1 MTTAEKTTSPRMPTL
16 QEFAFCIKFFRELRK
31 WSQEQLADISGVTPR
46 TIQRVEKGEP
56 PSKDTR
62 RALARAFG
70 LEDIDAFNKPISI
83 PDAEEQKAQQEQ
95 FAKDNIT
102 LKAQPLT
109 TGKELA
115 KLAETTQMDL
125 FSPAFELERAADEE
139 FAALTDYFR
148 DYRDCH
154 DMYSEASKFEV
165 FDALDVHVQ
174 ALKAMDVSLCYAIRK
189 VAFKSALG
197 VEPYKAEALY
207 VVACRRGQEL
217 KEFATPKAFNLG

>member
-1 MTTAEKTTSPRMPTL
+1 MTTAEQTKSPRMPTL
-16 QEFAFCIKFFRELRK
+16 QELAFCIKLFRELRK
-31 WSQEQLADISGVTPR
+31 WSQEQLSAISGLTAR

-56 PSKDTR
+56 SSTDTR

-70 LEDIDAFNKPISI
+70 LEDIDAFNKPITI
-83 PDAEEQKAQQEQ
+83 PDAEEQKAQQEK

-139 FAALTDYFR
+139 FAALTDYFHE
-148 DYRDCH
+148 YRDCH
-154 DMYSEASKFEV
+154 DLYSEVGKFEV
-165 FDALDVHVQ
+165 FDAMDIHIQ
-174 ALKAMDVSLCYAIRK
+174 ALKAQEVSLCYATRQ
-189 VAFKSALG
+189 VAFKSAPG
-197 VEPYKAEALY
+197 IEPYKAEVLY
-207 VVACRRGQEL
+207 VVACRRGHEL
-217 KEFATPKAFNLG
+217 KEFATPKAFSLG

>member
-1 MTTAEKTTSPRMPTL
+1 MTTAEQTKSPRMPTL
-16 QEFAFCIKFFRELRK
+16 QELAFCIKLFRELRK
-31 WSQEQLADISGVTPR
+31 WSQEQLSAISGLTTR

-56 PSKDTR
+56 SSTDTR

-95 FAKDNIT
+95 FAKDHIT
-102 LKAQPLT
+102 LKAQALI

-125 FSPAFELERAADEE
+125 FSPAFELVREADEE
-139 FAALTDYFR
+139 FAALTDYFHE
-148 DYRDCH
+148 YRDCH
-154 DMYSEASKFEV
+154 DLYSEVDKFDIYDEL
-165 FDALDVHVQ
+165 DAHIQVLKSLDI
-174 ALKAMDVSLCYAIRK
+174 SLCYAKRK
-189 VAFKSALG
+189 VAFKSTSG
-197 VEPYKAEALY
+197 VVPYKAEVLY

-217 KEFATPKAFNLG
+217 KEFATPKAFSVG

>member
-1 MTTAEKTTSPRMPTL
+1 MSTAEQTTSPRMPTL

-31 WSQEQLADISGVTPR
+31 WSQEQLADISGLTAR

-56 PSKDTR
+56 SSTDTR

-95 FAKDNIT
+95 FAKDHIT

-125 FSPAFELERAADEE
+125 FSPAFELERAADVK
-139 FAALTDYFR
+139 FAALTDYFHE
-148 DYRDCH
+148 YRDCH
-154 DMYSEASKFEV
+154 DLYSEVGKFDLYNE
-165 FDALDVHVQ
+165 LDGHIQ
-174 ALKAMDVSLCYAIRK
+174 ALRSMDVSLCYATRQ
-189 VAFKSALG
+189 VAFKSAPG
-197 VEPYKAEALY
+197 IEPYKAEVLY
-207 VVACRRGQEL
+207 VVACKRGEEL
-217 KEFATPKAFNLG
+217 TKFATPKAFRLG

>member
-1 MTTAEKTTSPRMPTL
+1 MTTAEQTKSPRMPTL
-16 QEFAFCIKFFRELRK
+16 QELAFCIKLFRELRQ
-31 WSQEQLADISGVTPR
+31 WSQEQLSAISGLTAR

-56 PSKDTR
+56 SSTDTR

-70 LEDIDAFNKPISI
+70 LEDIDAFNKPITI
-83 PDAEEQKAQQEQ
+83 PDAEEQKAQQEK

-139 FAALTDYFR
+139 FAALTDYFHE
-148 DYRDCH
+148 YRDCH
-154 DMYSEASKFEV
+154 DLYSEVGKFEV
-165 FDALDVHVQ
+165 FDAMDIHIQ
-174 ALKAMDVSLCYAIRK
+174 ALKAQEVSLCYATRQ
-189 VAFKSALG
+189 VAFKSAPG
-197 VEPYKAEALY
+197 IEPYKAEVLY
-207 VVACRRGQEL
+207 VVACRRGHEL
-217 KEFATPKAFNLG
+217 KEFATPKAFSLG

>member
-1 MTTAEKTTSPRMPTL
+1 MPTL
-16 QEFAFCIKFFRELRK
+16 QELAFCIKLFRELRQ
-31 WSQEQLADISGVTPR
+31 WSQEQLSAISGLTAR

-56 PSKDTR
+56 SSTDTR

-70 LEDIDAFNKPISI
+70 LEDIDAFNKPITI
-83 PDAEEQKAQQEQ
+83 PDAEEQKAQQEK

-139 FAALTDYFR
+139 FAALTDYFHE
-148 DYRDCH
+148 YRDCH
-154 DMYSEASKFEV
+154 DLYSEVGKFEV
-165 FDALDVHVQ
+165 FDAMDIHIQ
-174 ALKAMDVSLCYAIRK
+174 ALKAQEVSLCYATRQ
-189 VAFKSALG
+189 VAFKSAPG
-197 VEPYKAEALY
+197 IEPYKAEVLY
-207 VVACRRGQEL
+207 VVACRRGHEL
-217 KEFATPKAFNLG
+217 KEFATPKAFSLG

>member
-1 MTTAEKTTSPRMPTL
+1 MTTAEQTKSPRMPTL
-16 QEFAFCIKFFRELRK
+16 QELAFCIKYFRELRK
-31 WSQEQLADISGVTPR
+31 WSQEQLSAISGLTTR

-56 PSKDTR
+56 SSTDTR

-70 LEDIDAFNKPISI
+70 LEDIDSFNKPISI

-95 FAKDNIT
+95 FAKDHIT
-102 LKAQPLT
+102 LKSLPLT

-125 FSPAFELERAADEE
+125 FSPAFELAREADEE

-154 DMYSEASKFEV
+154 DVYTEVSKFEV
-165 FDALDVHVQ
+165 FDELDAHIQ
-174 ALKAMDVSLCYAIRK
+174 ALKDMDVSLCYALRK
-189 VAFKSALG
+189 VAFKSAPG
-197 VEPYKAEALY
+197 IEPYKAEVLY

-217 KEFATPKAFNLG
+217 TEFATPKAFSLG

>member
-1 MTTAEKTTSPRMPTL
+1 MTTTEKTTSPRMPTQ
-16 QEFAFCIKFFRELRK
+16 QEFAFCIKFFRELRQ
-31 WSQEQLADISGVTPR
+31 WSQEQLAEISGLTTR
-46 TIQRVEKGEP
+46 TIQRVEKGEA
-56 PSKDTR
+56 SSSDTR

-70 LEDIDAFNKPISI
+70 LEDIDVFNKPISI

-95 FAKDNIT
+95 FAKDHIT
-102 LKAQPLT
+102 LKALPLN

-154 DMYSEASKFEV
+154 DMYSEVGKFEV
-165 FDALDVHVQ
+165 FDALDGHIR
-174 ALKAMDVSLCYAIRK
+174 ALTALDVSLCYAIRK
-189 VAFKSALG
+189 VAFKSAPG
-197 VEPYKAEALY
+197 TEPYKADALY

>member
-1 MTTAEKTTSPRMPTL
+1 MTTAEQTKSPRMPTL
-16 QEFAFCIKFFRELRK
+16 QEFAFCIKLFRELRK
-31 WSQEQLADISGVTPR
+31 WSQEQLAGISGLTTR

-56 PSKDTR
+56 SSTDTR

-70 LEDIDAFNKPISI
+70 LEDIDGFNKPIGI

-95 FAKDNIT
+95 FAKDHIT
-102 LKAQPLT
+102 LKAQPLIS
-109 TGKELA
+109 GKELA
-115 KLAETTQMDL
+115 KLAESTQMDL

-154 DMYSEASKFEV
+154 EMYSEVGKFEV
-165 FDALDVHVQ
+165 FDALETHIQ
-174 ALKAMDVSLCYAIRK
+174 ALKALGVSLCYAIRK
-189 VAFKSALG
+189 VAFKSAPG
-197 VEPYKAEALY
+197 IEPCKAEALY

>member
-1 MTTAEKTTSPRMPTL
+1 MTVAEKSTAPRMPTL
-16 QEFAFCIKFFRELRK
+16 QELAFCLKFFRELRK
-31 WSQEQLADISGVTPR
+31 WSQEQLADISGLTAR

-56 PSKDTR
+56 SSTDTR

-102 LKAQPLT
+102 LKGLPLT

-115 KLAETTQMDL
+115 KLAESTQMDL
-125 FSPAFELERAADEE
+125 FSPAFELAREADKE

-148 DYRDCH
+148 EYRDCH
-154 DMYSEASKFEV
+154 DLYLEADKFEV
-165 FDALDVHVQ
+165 FDALDAHIQ
-174 ALKAMDVSLCYAIRK
+174 ALKTQEISLCYATRK
-189 VAFKSALG
+189 VAFKSAPG
-197 VEPYKAEALY
+197 IEPYRAEVLY
-207 VVACRRGQEL
+207 VVACRHGQEL
-217 KEFATPKAFNLG
+217 TEFATPKAFRLG

>member
-16 QEFAFCIKFFRELRK
+16 NELAFCIKFFRELRK
-31 WSQEQLADISGVTPR
+31 WSQEQLAEISGLTAR

-56 PSKDTR
+56 SSTDTR

-102 LKAQPLT
+102 LQAHPLT
-109 TGKELA
+109 TGRELA
-115 KLAETTQMDL
+115 KLAKITKMDL
-125 FSPAFELERAADEE
+125 FSPAFDLAREADEE

-148 DYRDCH
+148 EYRDCH
-154 DMYSEASKFEV
+154 DLYSEVGKFEV
-165 FDALDVHVQ
+165 FDALDAHIQ
-174 ALKAMDVSLCYAIRK
+174 ALAALDVSLCYAIRK
-189 VAFKSALG
+189 VAFKSAPG
-197 VEPYKAEALY
+197 IESYKAEALY
-207 VVACRRGQEL
+207 VVACKRGQEL
-217 KEFATPKAFNLG
+217 KEFATPTAFSLG

>member
-1 MTTAEKTTSPRMPTL
+1 MTTAEQTKSPRMPTL
-16 QEFAFCIKFFRELRK
+16 QELAFCIKLFRELRQ
-31 WSQEQLADISGVTPR
+31 WSQEQLSAISGLTAR

-56 PSKDTR
+56 SSTDTR

-70 LEDIDAFNKPISI
+70 LEDIDAFNKPITI
-83 PDAEEQKAQQEQ
+83 PDAEEQKAQQEK

-139 FAALTDYFR
+139 FAALTDYFHE
-148 DYRDCH
+148 YRDCH
-154 DMYSEASKFEV
+154 DLYSEVGKFEV
-165 FDALDVHVQ
+165 FDAMDIHIQ
-174 ALKAMDVSLCYAIRK
+174 ALKAQEVSLCYATRQ
-189 VAFKSALG
+189 VAFNSAPG
-197 VEPYKAEALY
+197 IEPYKAEVLY
-207 VVACRRGQEL
+207 VVACRRGHEL
-217 KEFATPKAFNLG
+217 KEFATPKAFSLG

>member
-1 MTTAEKTTSPRMPTL
+1 MTTAEHTKSPRMPTL
-16 QEFAFCIKFFRELRK
+16 QELAFCIKLFRELRQ
-31 WSQEQLADISGVTPR
+31 WSQEQLSAISGLTAR

-56 PSKDTR
+56 SSTDTR

-70 LEDIDAFNKPISI
+70 LEDIDAFNKPITI
-83 PDAEEQKAQQEQ
+83 PDAEEQKAQQEK

-139 FAALTDYFR
+139 FAALTDYFHE
-148 DYRDCH
+148 YRDCH
-154 DMYSEASKFEV
+154 DLYSEVGKFEV
-165 FDALDVHVQ
+165 FDAMDIHIQ
-174 ALKAMDVSLCYAIRK
+174 ALKAQEVSLCYATRQ
-189 VAFKSALG
+189 VAFKSAPG
-197 VEPYKAEALY
+197 IEPYKAEVLY
-207 VVACRRGQEL
+207 VVACRRGHEL
-217 KEFATPKAFNLG
+217 KEFATPKAFSLG

>member
-1 MTTAEKTTSPRMPTL
+1 MTTAEQTKSPRMPTL
-16 QEFAFCIKFFRELRK
+16 QELAFCIKLFRELRK
-31 WSQEQLADISGVTPR
+31 WSQEQLADISGLTTR
-46 TIQRVEKGEP
+46 TIQRVEKGQSSAP
-56 PSKDTR
+56 DTR

-95 FAKDNIT
+95 FAKDHIT

-125 FSPAFELERAADEE
+125 FSPALELVREADEE
-139 FAALTDYFR
+139 FAALTDYFHE
-148 DYRDCH
+148 YRDCH
-154 DMYSEASKFEV
+154 DLYSEVGKFEV

-174 ALKAMDVSLCYAIRK
+174 ALKTLDVSLCYATRQ
-189 VAFKSALG
+189 VAFKSAPG
-197 VEPYKAEALY
+197 IEPYKAEVLY

-217 KEFATPKAFNLG
+217 KEFATPKAFSLG